1 MIADMLSF
9 KKLNPIVT
17 ELFVREI
24 KLNNSLVFITTQ
36 SYFSIQKNIILHWI
50 NYFLMKILN
59 KRKRKQI
66 AFNHSSDID
75 FQEFT
80 NLYKTFTEKPYS
92 FLVIDIASDNS
103 SLFRKNRLKR
113 IKN

>member
-1 MIADMLSF
+1 
-9 KKLNPIVT
+9 
-17 ELFVREI
+17 
-24 KLNNSLVFITTQ
+24 
-36 SYFSIQKNIILHWI
+36 
-50 NYFLMKILN
+50 MKILN

-80 NLYKTFTEKPYS
+80 NLYKTFTEKPYF